1 MTEIT
6 SGSNDGSLSKADVLA
21 FYAHITQSLSQ
32 SIRLND
38 AVKSYFDAA
47 PDAQRAALSLA
58 ELESL
63 ASHLLGEVLSQKDI
77 HDVAGAYL
85 ESRANQA
92 VSPAAAGG
100 EHSNGNGGGSSPLL
114 EGSSDDTQRKAV
126 ELLNAIPFGVL
137 LGGPLTAAVDA
148 QTRSSMATLNFIMTA
163 LYGKKY
169 VDGGLD
175 VDASKLGLG
184 GGSEEILYVK
194 FTYETDAGLSTIQV
208 PLLTILPI
216 SYLQVDNLDIDFVAK
231 IAAVTTDNSRKDDET
246 KWNGNTSAS
255 TWWGRFNIDTG
266 ITTDVTSHS
275 DSTSATN
282 ANYEMNVRLR
292 ASQGEMPGGMARV
305 LDLLEDGVR
314 AKTAPKSL
322 LQIYKPSADGY
333 TAATLTGSGLQVL
346 YVPDDKTLAL
356 VANGFNKTSATA
368 ADCLIAAAPDSGLFY
383 KFSST
388 ATGSLKLEAGKSYK
402 LMLTDG
408 KATND
413 SYTLEPTSLTIK
425 VKS

>member
-6 SGSNDGSLSKADVLA
+6 SGGNERSLSKADVLA
-21 FYAHITQSLSQ
+21 FYAHITQGLSQ

-38 AVKSYFDAA
+38 AVKSYYDAA
-47 PDAQRAALSLA
+47 PDAQRASLPLA

-92 VSPAAAGG
+92 VIPAAAGG
-100 EHSNGNGGGSSPLL
+100 GHSNGDGGGSPPLL
-114 EGSSDDTQRKAV
+114 EASGDDTQRKAV

-163 LYGKKY
+163 LYGRKY

-314 AKTAPKSL
+314 AKTTAKSL

-333 TAATLTGSGLQVL
+333 SVATLAEPGLQVL
-346 YVPDDKTLAL
+346 YVPEGKTLAL
-356 VANGFNKTSATA
+356 VASDFNKTSAKGP
-368 ADCLIAAAPDSGLFY
+368 DCLLASDSGSGFNY
-383 KFSST
+383 KFSPISGT
-388 ATGSLKLEAGKSYK
+388 TLALEKGRSYK
-402 LMLTDG
+402 LVLTDG
-408 KATND
+408 KAKSD
-413 SYTLEPTSLTIK
+413 PYELEPTGLTIK